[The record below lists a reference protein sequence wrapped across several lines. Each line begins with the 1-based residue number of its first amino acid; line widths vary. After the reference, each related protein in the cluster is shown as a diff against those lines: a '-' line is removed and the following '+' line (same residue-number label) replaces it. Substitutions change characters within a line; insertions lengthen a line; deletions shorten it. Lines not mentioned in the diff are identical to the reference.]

1 MHLLNKNP
9 ESFINSLSFLDS
21 DEIAISTEKAGEGNM
36 NAVFRIQTNKRTFIA
51 KQSFP
56 FVRKYPQISA
66 PIERIDTEFQYLKLM
81 EIIPELKSYSPK
93 ILGYFPENHLLL
105 LKDFGPGS
113 DFTEYYQQSKHNK
126 EKVIAELILY
136 LNQLHSLKAPI
147 FPNNMKMRE
156 LNHEHIFRF
165 PFDENNGLDLDS
177 ILPGL
182 EKASIPYKKD
192 EKLKS
197 KIGFLGDRYLS
208 KGDTLLHGDFY
219 PGSWINTESGL
230 KVIDPEFGFVGD
242 REFDL
247 GVFVAHLI
255 FSGLNENEALSKLK
269 NYSPSFDSSLTRAYG
284 GVELL
289 RRLIGIAQLPLD
301 LSLEER
307 KNLLQLGRKMI
318 LA

>member
-9 ESFINSLSFLDS
+9 ESFINSLSFLDP
-21 DEIAISTEKAGEGNM
+21 DEIAISAEKAGEGNM

-66 PIERIDTEFQYLKLM
+66 PIERIDTEYQYLKLV

-93 ILGYFPENHLLL
+93 ILGYFPENYLLL
-105 LKDFGPGS
+105 LEDFGPGS
-113 DFTEYYQQSKHNK
+113 DFTEYYKQSKQIK
-126 EKVIAELILY
+126 DQVIEELIAY
-136 LNQLHSLKAPI
+136 LNQLHSLKAPF
-147 FPNNMKMRE
+147 FPDNMKMRE
-156 LNHEHIFRF
+156 LNHDHIFRF

-182 EKASIPYKKD
+182 QKASLPFKMD

-197 KIGFLGDRYLS
+197 RVASLGERYLS

-219 PGSWINTESGL
+219 PGSWISTESGL

-247 GVFVAHLI
+247 GIFVAHLI
-255 FSGLNENEALSKLK
+255 FSGLNENEALSKLD
-269 NYSPSFDSSLTRAYG
+269 NYNPSFDSSLTLAFA

-301 LSLEER
+301 LSLKER
-307 KNLLQLGRKMI
+307 VELLQLGRKMI

>member
-1 MHLLNKNP
+1 
-9 ESFINSLSFLDS
+9 
-21 DEIAISTEKAGEGNM
+21 
-36 NAVFRIQTNKRTFIA
+36 
-51 KQSFP
+51 
-56 FVRKYPQISA
+56 
-66 PIERIDTEFQYLKLM
+66 
-81 EIIPELKSYSPK
+81 
-93 ILGYFPENHLLL
+93 
-105 LKDFGPGS
+105 
-113 DFTEYYQQSKHNK
+113 
-126 EKVIAELILY
+126 
-136 LNQLHSLKAPI
+136 
-147 FPNNMKMRE
+147 MRE

-182 EKASIPYKKD
+182 QKASLPFKMD

-197 KIGFLGDRYLS
+197 RVASLGERYLS

-219 PGSWINTESGL
+219 PGSWISTESGL

-247 GVFVAHLI
+247 GIFVAHLI
-255 FSGLNENEALSKLK
+255 FSGLNENEALSKLD
-269 NYSPSFDSSLTRAYG
+269 NYNPSFDSSLTLAFA

-301 LSLEER
+301 LSLKER
-307 KNLLQLGRKMI
+307 VELLQLGRKML